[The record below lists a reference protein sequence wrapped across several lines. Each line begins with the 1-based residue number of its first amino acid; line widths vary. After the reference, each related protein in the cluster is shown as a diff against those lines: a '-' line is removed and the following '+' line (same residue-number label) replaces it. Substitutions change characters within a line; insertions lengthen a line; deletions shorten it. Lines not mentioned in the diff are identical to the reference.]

1 MSQRYQIWAPLEGE
15 ATYLSIES
23 LTDNKDGL
31 SILMRDQ
38 KNSRIVKFLF
48 KDRLMYQ
55 CRDESDLEGEAS
67 RSEGLGRGCTYRV
80 EDSELSARFTAD
92 SVRYYDG
99 IIHFSFISDADCVD
113 VLALA
118 EPLVEYL

>member
-1 MSQRYQIWAPLEGE
+1 MSQCYQIWAPIEGE
-15 ATYLSIES
+15 ATYLSIEC
-23 LTDNKDGL
+23 LIDNKDGL
-31 SILMRDQ
+31 SIQVRDQ
-38 KNSRIVKFLF
+38 KNNRIVKFLF

-67 RSEGLGRGCTYRV
+67 RSEGLGRGCTYTV
-80 EDSELSARFTAD
+80 EDSELLARFISD
-92 SVRYYDG
+92 SVRYYDS
-99 IIHFSFISDADCVD
+99 IIHFAFISVANCID